1 MLHRFRKPARPTLTQ
16 REAILSRI
24 YEDNLRLREP
34 GWCPR
39 AARRP
44 YRRKRHIGAAV
55 PLFLLA
61 VAGAGYELLPA
72 IPMQQAASV
81 ERPPA
86 PAAMPYAV
94 ALPTVPVAGVEA
106 AKKVARTMP
115 DAADFASG
123 VSESTSEMQAPEQ
136 TIGDDQPTLRQ
147 LFGLAVKTIVIDAG
161 HGGHDPGAIGKT
173 TGIREKD
180 VTLDIARRLK
190 DKLDRDGRYRV
201 LLVRDDDTFVALN
214 RRAAFANAR
223 ETDLFV
229 SLHVNYVAGTSS
241 NAIETYYFG
250 QYQDIRSRA
259 LAQRE
264 NRYSSYAISEFQ
276 ELLKGMQNSVK
287 LDESKR
293 LATAIQRRLLENVR
307 QHDPA
312 VLDTGV
318 KTAPFAVLLG
328 VEAPSILA
336 EVSNLSSPEAERNL
350 ASARYRNAVATYIA
364 SGIHDYLHHQPQE
377 VERHVKVEDGIARH

>member
-1 MLHRFRKPARPTLTQ
+1 MLHRFRKPAGPGLTQ

-44 YRRKRHIGAAV
+44 YRRKSHIGAAV

-61 VAGAGYELLPA
+61 VAGAVYQLLPTV
-72 IPMQQAASV
+72 PTQQAASV
-81 ERPPA
+81 ARPSA
-86 PAAMPYAV
+86 PAAMPYAA
-94 ALPTVPVAGVEA
+94 ALPPVPVAGVEA
-106 AKKVARTMP
+106 ARTVARTMP
-115 DAADFASG
+115 DPADSDAGASEI
-123 VSESTSEMQAPEQ
+123 SMMQASEQ
-136 TIGDDQPTLRQ
+136 TIGEDQPTLRH

-201 LLVRDDDTFVALN
+201 LLVRNDDTFVALN
-214 RRAAFANAR
+214 QRAAFANAR

-250 QYQDIRSRA
+250 EYQDLRSRA

-264 NRYSSYAISEFQ
+264 NRHSSYAISEFQ
-276 ELLKGMQNSVK
+276 ELLKGMHNSVK

-293 LATAIQRRLLENVR
+293 LATAIQGHLLANMR

-312 VLDTGV
+312 ILDTGV

-350 ASARYRNAVATYIA
+350 ASARYRDSVATYIA
-364 SGIHDYLHHQPQE
+364 SGIHDYLYHQPQE
-377 VERHVKVEDGIARH
+377 AERHVKVEDGIARH